1 MVDFN
6 IIFLVILFQNDPLL
20 DQVGSSAQEQD
31 ERPREPTPGIALSG
45 ERSSSER
52 GVTPEQGEEMDDTSG
67 GGGGGAGV
75 LPPGGEM
82 SDMDT
87 FEYLTRLPQFQ
98 LIRNAVQSNP
108 AVLEPLLQT
117 LQTQNPELFEAS
129 FLFFMINGLCFM
141 LCSDNH
147 SVIEIS

>member
-129 FLFFMINGLCFM
+129 FFIFHDQWPVFHVMFR
-141 LCSDNH
+141 
-147 SVIEIS
+147 